1 MKMSKKT
8 WILGAITLAFTI
20 FIFSNSLKNVNESL
34 ADSNGV
40 IGFLTPL
47 LNFLEQIFGPA
58 DWSLIVRKGGHLTE
72 FCILGILLH
81 SLIRCLK
88 GDTGKTLFG
97 FGFFYALMTGVTDEF
112 IQSFTPGRGSMVS
125 DVLIDFTGAII
136 GFGLVALFLR
146 FRRRKSL

>member
-1 MKMSKKT
+1 MKLSKKT
-8 WILGAITLAFTI
+8 WILAALIVAFTV
-20 FIFSNSLKNVNESL
+20 FIFSNSLKNVNQSL

-47 LNFLEQIFGPA
+47 LNFLERIFGPA
-58 DWSLIVRKGGHLTE
+58 DWSLIIRKAGHLTE

-81 SLIRCLK
+81 SFIHCLK
-88 GDTGKTLFG
+88 GDIGRTFYG
-97 FGFFYALMTGVTDEF
+97 FGIFYGLMTGVTDEF

-125 DVLIDFTGAII
+125 DVLIDFAGALI

-146 FRRRKSL
+146 LHRRKSL